1 MSKAKI
7 ELDIVADL
15 EYERGVKAAVQDIK
29 KALKN
34 IDVSKTFNTKNKKL
48 TIIDIKSVRNQVDEF
63 GKEIKRVVTLQNS
76 IGQQFQANIVKNK
89 VGNGVS
95 LGGEMLLNDLVR
107 EKSVLDRVNKSLI
120 AYQRNQNAI
129 NKILNTSQ
137 RQKRDLTSA
146 ESRLINT
153 YKLENQQLEQSIKKD
168 KQRIISKKG
177 IEKLYDLEAE
187 AMKRANKAQNEFLA
201 RQQALAKNT
210 NTLSDKLNK
219 LVKNVIQYSLAQKVV
234 NESLRAGRY
243 ILNEVIELNK
253 TMTDIQVVTG
263 NTREETT
270 ELAGSYTELGNE
282 LGQTTQS
289 IAESSTE
296 WLRQGKT
303 VSETNELVKQSAML
317 AKLGA
322 IENAQ
327 ATEYL
332 TSTLNGYQMEASE
345 ASHVVDALSA
355 VDLKAATSTAEL
367 AEALQKTA
375 NSGREAGVSFEKL
388 LSWIGTTSEVTR
400 KSASTIGEGFKTIIS
415 RFQGIAAGKEIDE
428 FGEPINDVEKVL
440 TKLGIKLRDDAQN
453 FRDLGSVM
461 DEIAG
466 KWSTFTEAE
475 KSQIATAAAGVRQ
488 RENFLALMSNYQRAL
503 ELEET
508 AINSNGV
515 AAEKYQAIN
524 ENLEASFN
532 RLKNAITSIFY
543 DDAMISAIKTVVD
556 SFTLLLNVLKET
568 NLLATLATTQIIKLG
583 KSIHANRGFKG
594 LFNNEPT
601 QKYKDMILM
610 NNKEMIIADAAKAG
624 IDLTEDQAEAVRH
637 LTLAL
642 QKNKVGLEH
651 YREKLAQVGIE
662 SKKSQDY
669 FISLTKATNT
679 LKSVAISAGKGL
691 AMFGA
696 SLLGGFIFQK
706 VIDWIDNTVNYT
718 KNKIQGMN
726 EDLEKDRA
734 QTEKIK
740 SEMEQLESKSGSL
753 TSKEKERLTILKRQ
767 LSLMEEQTK
776 QKEEQLLKEQGYFD
790 TEGYDEKSK
799 TNLQSFS
806 GSGILQ
812 EQIKLTKELNDE
824 EKKLDDARK
833 SRLSSNPQEQSR
845 YDTQNIE
852 QIQSEIERINKEL
865 KDTENSIPSLQ
876 NMNSMFDQALEK
888 MERFSNAEEGTV
900 DIGGFVSYYEN
911 ATKIAL
917 DTIDKIE
924 EKMSDPNLTTD
935 EFQKYE
941 EELLG
946 IRDRMSELDS
956 MAGTMAGMREQ
967 IEGSGKA
974 SKEVIEMFDMLD
986 SILNS
991 DRKEAEALKV
1001 EIQNMTP
1008 EKEVEIK
1015 LSGLQDVANE
1025 MTNLKKEVSGLQDAF
1040 KEMEEQ
1046 GSLSLDTVVSLAQ
1059 QDIGLL
1065 GNVIKFNDMTGTY
1078 ELNQQ
1083 AALDYMETKKQL
1095 HVAEMKMQ
1103 LAEDKAKL
1111 EQLKLLSSSY
1121 KAQIQGNVATSQA
1134 SLKAASAETKHIQ
1147 MVTSS
1152 AFIAETAL
1160 VGVASAYSKKAQND
1174 LKKSQ
1179 ETISSIQDVVKS
1191 VVAQYGDIDNLDAYI
1206 SAMED
1211 NIKYTEQGIKYLEN
1225 YNLTLDATSEA
1236 AGGSG
1241 GSGGAAGAESALNDE
1256 LERQKE
1262 ILDGMKDKF
1271 EDTKKAYEAIQ
1282 DAIEKML
1289 EKEKEALDKEM
1300 DKIEERQDLMDGVKD
1315 LIIEWY
1321 EDEIDKANELK
1332 DSVSDL
1338 ADAQKEAIDMKIDAL
1353 EKEADEQDRLK
1364 EIEEARL
1371 EVEKAQMALDEAKK
1385 RKGARVYTSGAG
1397 WEYKSDPSDVA
1408 DKQEALEEAQKN
1420 YNDLIQ
1426 EWNHDKEIEAL
1437 EKQQEAIDKAQQNIE
1452 EYIDGVIEG
1461 LEKEKEAWEEALDFE
1476 KKKLLEKQ
1484 EIINFL
1490 EKYEKA
1496 SYEERMKMLADF
1508 EKNYEETVIKEKE
1521 RIEEQIK
1528 HYEELKEAISNALDI
1543 EEDLSKY
1550 EGALDFLKKFE
1561 NANYE
1566 ERKKMIA
1573 NFSASYKSYYK
1584 EQTDAIAK
1592 MESAVDRLS
1601 KKLDKMKSSADGAAS
1616 AMRGVGNASA
1626 YTSQQTEQSMQ
1637 KLETVFGK
1645 IGQMTKV
1652 FSTELQKMIDRIK
1665 QLTGSGG
1672 VGGGGRTHQK
1682 YATGGLGAD
1691 VQGRFGSSRVVNYT
1705 GWSNPQKTNWVDGTP
1720 SFSELM
1726 LNANDATKLWRW
1738 IQTIPQNPTSNAN
1751 NSNHDDGIDIGTMIV
1766 QAPNNSTLKTVLTTA
1781 KQQARVGKY
1790 KGQ

>member
-1 MSKAKI
+1 MKLQSVTEQKRLHYLFLNKI
-7 ELDIVADL
+7 
-15 EYERGVKAAVQDIK
+15 
-29 KALKN
+29 N
-34 IDVSKTFNTKNKKL
+34 ITKKL
-48 TIIDIKSVRNQVDEF
+48 
-63 GKEIKRVVTLQNS
+63 
-76 IGQQFQANIVKNK
+76 
-89 VGNGVS
+89 
-95 LGGEMLLNDLVR
+95 
-107 EKSVLDRVNKSLI
+107 
-120 AYQRNQNAI
+120 
-129 NKILNTSQ
+129 
-137 RQKRDLTSA
+137 
-146 ESRLINT
+146 
-153 YKLENQQLEQSIKKD
+153 
-168 KQRIISKKG
+168 
-177 IEKLYDLEAE
+177 
-187 AMKRANKAQNEFLA
+187 
-201 RQQALAKNT
+201 
-210 NTLSDKLNK
+210 
-219 LVKNVIQYSLAQKVV
+219 
-234 NESLRAGRY
+234 
-243 ILNEVIELNK
+243 
-253 TMTDIQVVTG
+253 
-263 NTREETT
+263 
-270 ELAGSYTELGNE
+270 
-282 LGQTTQS
+282 
-289 IAESSTE
+289 
-296 WLRQGKT
+296 
-303 VSETNELVKQSAML
+303 
-317 AKLGA
+317 
-322 IENAQ
+322 
-327 ATEYL
+327 
-332 TSTLNGYQMEASE
+332 
-345 ASHVVDALSA
+345 
-355 VDLKAATSTAEL
+355 
-367 AEALQKTA
+367 
-375 NSGREAGVSFEKL
+375 
-388 LSWIGTTSEVTR
+388 
-400 KSASTIGEGFKTIIS
+400 
-415 RFQGIAAGKEIDE
+415 
-428 FGEPINDVEKVL
+428 
-440 TKLGIKLRDDAQN
+440 
-453 FRDLGSVM
+453 
-461 DEIAG
+461 
-466 KWSTFTEAE
+466 
-475 KSQIATAAAGVRQ
+475 VRQ

-1461 LEKEKEAWEEALDFE
+1461 LEKEKKAWEEALDFE

-1484 EIINFL
+1484 EIIDFL

-1616 AMRGVGNASA
+1616 AMRGVGNASSYA
-1626 YTSQQTEQSMQ
+1626 ANQTEQSMQ
-1637 KLETVFGK
+1637 KLTSKLNEVEKSIDK
-1645 IGQMTKV
+1645 IASAIHKWLGV
-1652 FSTELQKMIDRIK
+1652 SSL
-1665 QLTGSGG
+1665 GG
-1672 VGGGGRTHQK
+1672 GGNTGGGRTHQK

>member
-168 KQRIISKKG
+168 KQRIVSKKG

-270 ELAGSYTELGNE
+270 ELAGSYAELGNE

-594 LFNNEPT
+594 LLNNEPT
-601 QKYKDMILM
+601 KKYKDMILM

-1015 LSGLQDVANE
+1015 LSGLQNVANE

-1134 SLKAASAETKHIQ
+1134 SLKAATAETKHIQ

-1332 DSVSDL
+1332 DSVADL
-1338 ADAQKEAIDMKIDAL
+1338 ADAQKEAIDMKIEAL

-1452 EYIDGVIEG
+1452 EYIDGVIDG

-1484 EIINFL
+1484 EIIDFL

-1616 AMRGVGNASA
+1616 AMRGVGNASSYA
-1626 YTSQQTEQSMQ
+1626 ANQTEQSMQ
-1637 KLETVFGK
+1637 KLTSKLNEVEKSIDK
-1645 IGQMTKV
+1645 IASAIHKWLGV
-1652 FSTELQKMIDRIK
+1652 SSL
-1665 QLTGSGG
+1665 GG
-1672 VGGGGRTHQK
+1672 GGNTGGGRTHQK

>member
-270 ELAGSYTELGNE
+270 ELAGSYAELGNE

-845 YDTQNIE
+845 YNTQNIE

-946 IRDRMSELDS
+946 IRDRISELDS

-1095 HVAEMKMQ
+1095 HVSEMKMQ

-1134 SLKAASAETKHIQ
+1134 SLKAATAETKHIQ

-1338 ADAQKEAIDMKIDAL
+1338 ADAQKEAIDMKIEAL

-1385 RKGARVYTSGAG
+1385 RKGARVYTSGVG

-1484 EIINFL
+1484 EIIDFL

-1616 AMRGVGNASA
+1616 AMRGVGNASSYA
-1626 YTSQQTEQSMQ
+1626 ANQTEQSMQ
-1637 KLETVFGK
+1637 KLTSKLNEVEKSIDK
-1645 IGQMTKV
+1645 IASAIHKWLGV
-1652 FSTELQKMIDRIK
+1652 SSL
-1665 QLTGSGG
+1665 GG
-1672 VGGGGRTHQK
+1672 GGNTGGGRTHQK

>member
-270 ELAGSYTELGNE
+270 ELAGSYAELGNE

-332 TSTLNGYQMEASE
+332 TSTLNGYQMEASK

-845 YDTQNIE
+845 YSTQNIK

-1134 SLKAASAETKHIQ
+1134 SLKAATAETKHIQ

-1211 NIKYTEQGIKYLEN
+1211 NIKYTEQGIKYLES

-1385 RKGARVYTSGAG
+1385 RKGARVYTSGVG

-1461 LEKEKEAWEEALDFE
+1461 LEKEKEAWEETLDFE

-1484 EIINFL
+1484 EIIDFL

-1573 NFSASYKSYYK
+1573 NFSSSYKSYYK

-1616 AMRGVGNASA
+1616 AMRGVGNASSYA
-1626 YTSQQTEQSMQ
+1626 ANQTEQSMQ
-1637 KLETVFGK
+1637 KLTSKLNEVEKSIDK
-1645 IGQMTKV
+1645 IASAIHKWLGV
-1652 FSTELQKMIDRIK
+1652 SSL
-1665 QLTGSGG
+1665 GG
-1672 VGGGGRTHQK
+1672 GGNTGGGRTHQK

>member
-34 IDVSKTFNTKNKKL
+34 IDVSKTFNAKNKKL
-48 TIIDIKSVRNQVDEF
+48 TIIDVKSVRNQVDEF

-168 KQRIISKKG
+168 KQRIVSKKG

-270 ELAGSYTELGNE
+270 ELAGSYAELGNE

-610 NNKEMIIADAAKAG
+610 NNQEMLMADAAKAG
-624 IDLTEDQAEAVRH
+624 IDINKDQANAVR
-637 LTLAL
+637 TFTKAL
-642 QKNKVGLEH
+642 QDNNMTLEY
-651 YREKLAQVGIE
+651 YRKKLAGVGIE

-845 YDTQNIE
+845 YNTQNIE

-1015 LSGLQDVANE
+1015 LSGLQNVANE

-1134 SLKAASAETKHIQ
+1134 SLKAATAETKHIQ

-1338 ADAQKEAIDMKIDAL
+1338 ADAQKEAIDMKIEAL

-1461 LEKEKEAWEEALDFE
+1461 LEKEKEAWEETLDFE

-1484 EIINFL
+1484 EIIDFL

-1616 AMRGVGNASA
+1616 AMRGVGNASSYA
-1626 YTSQQTEQSMQ
+1626 ANQTEQSMQ
-1637 KLETVFGK
+1637 KLTSKLNEVEKSIDK
-1645 IGQMTKV
+1645 IASDIHKWLGV
-1652 FSTELQKMIDRIK
+1652 ASL
-1665 QLTGSGG
+1665 GG
-1672 VGGGGRTHQK
+1672 GGNTGGGRTHQK

>member
-270 ELAGSYTELGNE
+270 ELAGSYAELGNE

-317 AKLGA
+317 ARLGA

-845 YDTQNIE
+845 YNTQNIK

-1083 AALDYMETKKQL
+1083 SALDYMETKKQL

-1134 SLKAASAETKHIQ
+1134 SLKAATAETKHIQ

-1225 YNLTLDATSEA
+1225 YNITLDATSEA

-1484 EIINFL
+1484 EIIDFL

-1573 NFSASYKSYYK
+1573 NFSSSYKSYYK

-1616 AMRGVGNASA
+1616 AMRGVGNASSYA
-1626 YTSQQTEQSMQ
+1626 ANQTEQSMQ
-1637 KLETVFGK
+1637 KLTSKLNEVEKSIDK
-1645 IGQMTKV
+1645 IASAIHKWLGV
-1652 FSTELQKMIDRIK
+1652 SSL
-1665 QLTGSGG
+1665 GG
-1672 VGGGGRTHQK
+1672 GGNTGGGRTHQK

-1691 VQGRFGSSRVVNYT
+1691 VQGRFGSSKVVNYT

>member
-270 ELAGSYTELGNE
+270 ELAGSYAELGNE

-317 AKLGA
+317 ARLGA

-845 YDTQNIE
+845 YNTQNIK

-1134 SLKAASAETKHIQ
+1134 SLKAATAETKHIQ

-1225 YNLTLDATSEA
+1225 YNITLDATSEA

-1484 EIINFL
+1484 EIIDFL

-1573 NFSASYKSYYK
+1573 NFSSSYKSYYK

-1616 AMRGVGNASA
+1616 AMRGVGNASSYA
-1626 YTSQQTEQSMQ
+1626 ANQTEQSMQ
-1637 KLETVFGK
+1637 KLTSKLNEVEKSIDK
-1645 IGQMTKV
+1645 IASAIHKWLGV
-1652 FSTELQKMIDRIK
+1652 SSL
-1665 QLTGSGG
+1665 GG
-1672 VGGGGRTHQK
+1672 GGNTGGGRTHQK

-1691 VQGRFGSSRVVNYT
+1691 VQGRFGSSKVVNYT

>member
-1 MSKAKI
+1 MKLQSVTEQKRLHYLFLNKI
-7 ELDIVADL
+7 
-15 EYERGVKAAVQDIK
+15 
-29 KALKN
+29 N
-34 IDVSKTFNTKNKKL
+34 ITKKL
-48 TIIDIKSVRNQVDEF
+48 
-63 GKEIKRVVTLQNS
+63 
-76 IGQQFQANIVKNK
+76 
-89 VGNGVS
+89 
-95 LGGEMLLNDLVR
+95 
-107 EKSVLDRVNKSLI
+107 
-120 AYQRNQNAI
+120 
-129 NKILNTSQ
+129 
-137 RQKRDLTSA
+137 
-146 ESRLINT
+146 
-153 YKLENQQLEQSIKKD
+153 
-168 KQRIISKKG
+168 
-177 IEKLYDLEAE
+177 
-187 AMKRANKAQNEFLA
+187 
-201 RQQALAKNT
+201 
-210 NTLSDKLNK
+210 
-219 LVKNVIQYSLAQKVV
+219 
-234 NESLRAGRY
+234 
-243 ILNEVIELNK
+243 
-253 TMTDIQVVTG
+253 
-263 NTREETT
+263 
-270 ELAGSYTELGNE
+270 
-282 LGQTTQS
+282 
-289 IAESSTE
+289 
-296 WLRQGKT
+296 
-303 VSETNELVKQSAML
+303 
-317 AKLGA
+317 
-322 IENAQ
+322 
-327 ATEYL
+327 
-332 TSTLNGYQMEASE
+332 
-345 ASHVVDALSA
+345 
-355 VDLKAATSTAEL
+355 
-367 AEALQKTA
+367 
-375 NSGREAGVSFEKL
+375 
-388 LSWIGTTSEVTR
+388 
-400 KSASTIGEGFKTIIS
+400 
-415 RFQGIAAGKEIDE
+415 
-428 FGEPINDVEKVL
+428 
-440 TKLGIKLRDDAQN
+440 
-453 FRDLGSVM
+453 
-461 DEIAG
+461 
-466 KWSTFTEAE
+466 
-475 KSQIATAAAGVRQ
+475 VRQ

-691 AMFGA
+691 VMFGA

-718 KNKIQGMN
+718 KNKIQEMN

-1134 SLKAASAETKHIQ
+1134 SLKAATAETKHIQ

-1484 EIINFL
+1484 EIIDFL

-1573 NFSASYKSYYK
+1573 NFSSSYKSYYK

-1616 AMRGVGNASA
+1616 AMRGVGNASSYA
-1626 YTSQQTEQSMQ
+1626 ANQTEQSMQ
-1637 KLETVFGK
+1637 KLTSKLNEVEKSIDK
-1645 IGQMTKV
+1645 IASAIHKWLGV
-1652 FSTELQKMIDRIK
+1652 SSL
-1665 QLTGSGG
+1665 GG
-1672 VGGGGRTHQK
+1672 GGNTGGGRTHQK

-1691 VQGRFGSSRVVNYT
+1691 VQGRFGSSKVVNYT